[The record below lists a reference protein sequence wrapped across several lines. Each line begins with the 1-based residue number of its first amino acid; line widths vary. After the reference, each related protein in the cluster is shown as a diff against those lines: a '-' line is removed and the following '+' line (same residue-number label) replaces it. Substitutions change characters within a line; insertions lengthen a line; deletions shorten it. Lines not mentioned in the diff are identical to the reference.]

1 MRPPAKTRTR
11 RYSLVGPPRL
21 DLESLAARAEL
32 HPDLARRL
40 VALGLLDA
48 DRDTVG
54 HLWFAPEQLAKVA
67 RIERLRA
74 GFSLNYAAVGL
85 VCDLLDRIADLE
97 AALRRRSRRTGGSSW
112 T

>member
-1 MRPPAKTRTR
+1 MRAPAKTKTR

-21 DLESLAARAEL
+21 DLESFADLAGL
-32 HPDLARRL
+32 HPDLVRRL
-40 VALGLLDA
+40 VALGLLEP
-48 DRDTVG
+48 DRDAAG
-54 HLWFAPEQLAKVA
+54 QLWFAPEQLAEVA

-97 AALRRRSRRTGGSSW
+97 AALRRRSRRTGGSPW